1 MTMFKNF
8 LYVLYSRFR
17 YANYYRAVKRGMKVG
32 KNFFGQNSIYDKNY
46 PWLINIGNNVTITH
60 STILTH
66 DESMKT
72 KMNYTKLGVVVIGD
86 NVFVGFNSTILP
98 GVHIGENAIIAAGS
112 LVTHDVDKN
121 TVVAG
126 VPAKQIK
133 TVNEFFDG
141 KYIELQQ
148 SQTLILDATNI
159 SKEMQPDI
167 YAQLSTAHGK
177 AYIK

>member
-1 MTMFKNF
+1 
-8 LYVLYSRFR
+8 
-17 YANYYRAVKRGMKVG
+17 
-32 KNFFGQNSIYDKNY
+32 
-46 PWLINIGNNVTITH
+46 
-60 STILTH
+60 
-66 DESMKT
+66 MKT